1 MFSSLQGFVP
11 AFATA
16 GAKAII
22 LVGRTQSLLTEV
34 ENTVKKIN
42 PSTETMVAVVDITD
56 KAKVDALWKDI
67 QERFGHVDILIN
79 NAAGPAPH
87 LQIKDVKDTEQW
99 LSVVVSIAIGL

>member
-1 MFSSLQGFVP
+1 MFSSFQGFVP

-22 LVGRTQSLLTEV
+22 LVGRTQSLLSEV
-34 ENTVKKIN
+34 EKTVQKIS
-42 PSTETMVAVVDITD
+42 PSTETMVAVVDITN

-67 QERFGHVDILIN
+67 EEKFGHVDILIN

-87 LQIKDVKDTEQW
+87 LPIKEVKDTDQW
-99 LSVVVSIAIGL
+99 LSVVVCIATGT